1 MDKIFVSQSILDH
14 QWVTLKVEPVS
25 FWAQFFCTGFASQS
39 LWLVFGLIKSRFF
52 PKVNCRPPPHLET
65 SLSKQD
71 NTKSLHFHIM
81 NFTGLLKLFFDA
93 LGSSNFVVD

>member
-39 LWLVFGLIKSRFF
+39 LWNAQARQRNDNKF
-52 PKVNCRPPPHLET
+52 LEKIQNFENDFKCLKKFT
-65 SLSKQD
+65 KDSMSLQKMNS
-71 NTKSLHFHIM
+71 TKDH
-81 NFTGLLKLFFDA
+81 
-93 LGSSNFVVD
+93 